1 MLRLLI
7 YRPQVMGSLVV
18 VVLGLLAIAGVRVL
32 ADRIGVGA
40 PLLLVLVGVGV
51 SVLPGVP
58 VVEIEPEWI
67 LAGIL
72 PPLLFS
78 SAVAMPSM
86 DFRRAFGAVS
96 GLSVLLVVISSVAIG
111 LVADL
116 LVPGLGLAGGIALGA
131 ILSPTDAAATA
142 IVRRVGVTSR
152 VTTVLEGE
160 GLLNDATALVLLR
173 AAIAA
178 SAATVSIGGVVGRF
192 ALAVVVAVAIGL
204 VVGGLGL
211 LARRHVTGPA
221 VNTLLSFATPFVA
234 SIPAEELGASGLV
247 AAVTA
252 GLVTGHGATRWL
264 PVRHRLSDTET
275 WRIVELVLEGTI
287 FLLMGLQLTAVLEDL
302 HRSGAAGSLG
312 LLVAA
317 VALVATVVVRAGYVS
332 VLVLWLRSSA
342 RRGSDMQSQLQDMDA
357 QLQAG
362 EEVTIRGRPV
372 SLTTPQRIA
381 RFQERVRL
389 KIADIDYFRAAPL
402 GPREGAVVVWAGMRG
417 AVTLAAAQ
425 TLPIGFP
432 QRSLLVFVAFAVA
445 AGSLLLQGGTLALLV
460 RWVAPAPAEVS
471 SIAEQEAL
479 TERLTAA
486 NLAVLD
492 RHAGEPEVAAY
503 RERLAAQGGRPDP
516 ATSTDTRIRVRL
528 EMIEAQRTALLAARD
543 EGRFTS
549 AALTAALENLDAEQ
563 ISLELR
569 GNSAWT

>member
-1 MLRLLI
+1 
-7 YRPQVMGSLVV
+7 MGSLVV

>member
-1 MLRLLI
+1 
-7 YRPQVMGSLVV
+7 MGSLIV

-40 PLLLVLVGVGV
+40 PLLLVVAGVGV
-51 SVLPGVP
+51 SLLPGVP
-58 VVEIEPEWI
+58 LVEIEPEWI

-111 LVADL
+111 LVANL

-402 GPREGAVVVWAGMRG
+402 GPREGVVVVWAGMRG

-460 RWVAPAPAEVS
+460 RWVAPAPAEVPS
-471 SIAEQEAL
+471 TAEQEAL